1 MATIPPETG
10 YSSLSE
16 SGVVEI
22 PAPPS
27 RQIPEHTSEAHWRR
41 PPMETALEHY
51 AVAVGRTLGL
61 LSRTSAQLY
70 DIMRVYTQEKYSEVE
85 HETKNLSR
93 RTQEN
98 ASYVRERYPLEA
110 LGAIAATAFV
120 AGVALRV
127 WRSRAS

>member
-1 MATIPPETG
+1 
-10 YSSLSE
+10 
-16 SGVVEI
+16 
-22 PAPPS
+22 
-27 RQIPEHTSEAHWRR
+27 
-41 PPMETALEHY
+41 
-51 AVAVGRTLGL
+51 
-61 LSRTSAQLY
+61 
-70 DIMRVYTQEKYSEVE
+70 MRVYTQDKYSEVE